1 MLAVGIDV
9 GSISTKVVVLAND
22 KMSYLIRPTGWS
34 PREVGKESYYE
45 ILEREGYT
53 PDQVGYI
60 VGTGYG
66 RISLPFVNKVVTEI
80 TCHGRGASFLLP
92 QAHLVID
99 IGGQDSKV
107 IKIDQKG
114 KVQNFIMNDK
124 CAAGTGRF
132 LQVMAATLGLDV
144 SELGELGRDEE
155 QNPVVINSMCTVFA
169 ESEVIGLLAQ
179 GVDKAS
185 TIAALHRSI
194 ARRIAAMVNRIGVNG
209 PVCFRGFDAL
219 VAEAT

>member
-34 PREVGKESYYE
+34 PREVGQDCYLE

-53 PDQVGYI
+53 QDQVGYI

-66 RISLPFVNKVVTEI
+66 RISLPFVHKVVTEI

-92 QAHLVID
+92 QAHMVVD

-107 IKIDQKG
+107 IKIDQQG

-132 LQVMAATLGLDV
+132 LQVMATT
-144 SELGELGRDEE
+144 S
-155 QNPVVINSMCTVFA
+155 S
-169 ESEVIGLLAQ
+169 
-179 GVDKAS
+179 DKIS
-185 TIAALHRSI
+185 RVL
-194 ARRIAAMVNRIGVNG
+194 
-209 PVCFRGFDAL
+209 
-219 VAEAT
+219 